1 MPISLRDDVP
11 LRWPSR
17 EDYSARWPLPS
28 KQRVAGSNPAG
39 RADQRVFRAL
49 CWCGGEPEKVAP
61 MTEALRAARRRGQGE
76 DSIYWDESKNRYVG
90 AVSLGFSPAGTR
102 IRKKVTGRT

>member
-1 MPISLRDDVP
+1 MAASRARSATSLRGRDRDACRRLDPGTAVSPWTTPCLTMREQIIIRISLRDDVP

-39 RADQRVFRAL
+39 RAKWL
-49 CWCGGEPEKVAP
+49 
-61 MTEALRAARRRGQGE
+61 
-76 DSIYWDESKNRYVG
+76 
-90 AVSLGFSPAGTR
+90 
-102 IRKKVTGRT
+102 